1 MMIDALN
8 ATGPAIL
15 ELIHLDEP
23 RERAYWAH
31 VLSLSEDELTQI
43 VNRVGP
49 RAIDVRRHLTRARH
63 EEWQHRAH
71 QSRYQIA
78 NDAQVSNG
86 DPLFALIVCG
96 LSVVA
101 TTFGALAY
109 GLMPPDEWTVLQ
121 REYGCEAVANS
132 DPTIEQV
139 RCPDG
144 RTVVRTKLFAAAEK
158 SGAAR
163 VQEDLANNRGPS
175 DRLR

>member
-1 MMIDALN
+1 MIDALN
-8 ATGPAIL
+8 ATGPVDL

-31 VLSLSEDELTQI
+31 VLSLSEEELTQI

-63 EEWQHRAH
+63 AERQRRAH
-71 QSRYQIA
+71 QSQYHVA
-78 NDAQVSNG
+78 NDARVSKG

-101 TTFGALAY
+101 TTFGAMAY
-109 GLMPPDEWTVLQ
+109 ALMPPDEWTVLQ
-121 REYGCEAVANS
+121 RDHGCEAVANS

-139 RCPDG
+139 RCSDG
-144 RTVVRTKLFAAAEK
+144 RTIVRTKLSEAAEK
-158 SGAAR
+158 TAAR
-163 VQEDLANNRGPS
+163 PMR
-175 DRLR
+175 